1 MLTKTKA
8 LICIFII
15 LLLNTSCAANQES
28 STVTPAPVAQDNS
41 YQCRE
46 IQAPFKNISE
56 YSSHNTV
63 YNPETYTIITGTQD
77 TQTMKNTYQKLEYIN
92 NEWKNTTFAID
103 DKNTMVFGFYRSDNG
118 KLYGESTVLA
128 TKVAENSNAGVK
140 ATSSP
145 QKGEAHR
152 NIYEINETDSSTKIH
167 SVKKWKDISAKSL
180 CISGKEIYF
189 LNSTDVAQISVLKS
203 GAKGAE
209 KITLP
214 QICNPV
220 SLDILDEEIFLLTT
234 DGIYIGNGS
243 SANSFTKIFDGA
255 GLTIDWE
262 YLSDFRAAR
271 DENDYKFYLSSS
283 NESGEMTVNEI
294 KKGNSK

>member
-28 STVTPAPVAQDNS
+28 STVTPAPVTQDNS

-46 IQAPFKNISE
+46 IQAPFKNISD

-92 NEWKNTTFAID
+92 NEWKNTTFTID

-167 SVKKWKDISAKSL
+167 SVKKWKGVDNL
-180 CISGKEIYF
+180 NNLMWQGVKEDKYAIFY
-189 LNSTDVAQISVLKS
+189 DM
-203 GAKGAE
+203 E
-209 KITLP
+209 KDTLY
-214 QICNPV
+214 
-220 SLDILDEEIFLLTT
+220 S
-234 DGIYIGNGS
+234 Y
-243 SANSFTKIFDGA
+243 
-255 GLTIDWE
+255 
-262 YLSDFRAAR
+262 DFIQR
-271 DENDYKFYLSSS
+271 K
-283 NESGEMTVNEI
+283 
-294 KKGNSK
+294 

>member
-92 NEWKNTTFAID
+92 KNPFRQ
-103 DKNTMVFGFYRSDNG
+103 KMERGRQFKQLN
-118 KLYGESTVLA
+118 
-128 TKVAENSNAGVK
+128 VA
-140 ATSSP
+140 
-145 QKGEAHR
+145 
-152 NIYEINETDSSTKIH
+152 
-167 SVKKWKDISAKSL
+167 
-180 CISGKEIYF
+180 
-189 LNSTDVAQISVLKS
+189 
-203 GAKGAE
+203 
-209 KITLP
+209 
-214 QICNPV
+214 
-220 SLDILDEEIFLLTT
+220 
-234 DGIYIGNGS
+234 GS
-243 SANSFTKIFDGA
+243 K
-255 GLTIDWE
+255 
-262 YLSDFRAAR
+262 RR
-271 DENDYKFYLSSS
+271 
-283 NESGEMTVNEI
+283 
-294 KKGNSK
+294 